1 MKRLQIVGLFLI
13 VGMALVFLCANVAMA
28 AEKVIKLGLL
38 LPMSGQTAPVGEFI
52 KLGNQIAVDEIN
64 EAGGIKS
71 LGGAKLELVLADHQ
85 AKPEIGIAEA
95 ERLVKEEK
103 VAVLIGGYA
112 SAVIYTSSQV
122 AEKYGIPYMVEGGT
136 ANNICERGFKFV
148 FRVPSNSTNYA
159 KEPLDFLKDMGKAS
173 GKEVKNLGLM
183 YETTLYGKAAAEE
196 VKKIGPSM
204 GVTIVA
210 DLPYPPNSLDFS
222 MPIAKLKSAQ
232 PDAVYVVPYVSDA
245 ILIVKTMKEMD
256 FNCMGVTGTGGFL
269 DPSFTQNL
277 GKTAEYIFQLGYMSA
292 HMNLPGARRFEANMK
307 KRFGKPA
314 TSDAAY
320 CYSAIYILRDALE
333 KAGSVDGKKI
343 RDALASLDEPSVPW
357 AVCSITGV
365 KYDEKGENLY
375 GNLCVSQFLN
385 GEYRTVWR
393 PVVAVQKPIWPVPKW
408 ADRK

>member
-292 HMNLPGARRFEANMK
+292 DIDLPGARRFDANMK
-307 KRFGKPA
+307 KRFGKPG
-314 TSDAAY
+314 Y
-320 CYSAIYILRDALE
+320 LRCSLLLQRHIHPARRTG
-333 KAGSVDGKKI
+333 KGWVRGSGRK
-343 RDALASLDEPSVPW
+343 SGMP
-357 AVCSITGV
+357 
-365 KYDEKGENLY
+365 
-375 GNLCVSQFLN
+375 
-385 GEYRTVWR
+385 
-393 PVVAVQKPIWPVPKW
+393 WPV
-408 ADRK
+408 

>member
-292 HMNLPGARRFEANMK
+292 HMNLPGARRFDANMK